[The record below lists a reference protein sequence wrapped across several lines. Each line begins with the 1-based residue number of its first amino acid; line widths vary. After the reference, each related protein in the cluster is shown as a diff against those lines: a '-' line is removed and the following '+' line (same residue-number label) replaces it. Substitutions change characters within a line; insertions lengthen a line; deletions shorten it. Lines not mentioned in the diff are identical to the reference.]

1 MKRLAALTL
10 FCGILALNPGTAQ
23 ERKTTPP
30 DPAPA
35 KAQRAHY
42 AVRHADPL
50 ILAEVV
56 GAHFKGEATVIAAP
70 AGSGHAVLISGSATA
85 VPEVVKL
92 LEQLDKKPRTVE
104 VEITI
109 AELPAAKDGKELT
122 PADLATALAKDGK
135 GQRIKL
141 TAVEGQQVTTQTGGN
156 KPYVSGVVAGPGG
169 GFGKGGPGQRSISYQ
184 AVGTTVKMTPRIG
197 ADNAVALELNV
208 QESKV
213 RQPDAGDEAGAPTM
227 ENNVLTTKLNIPAGR
242 SVVAQSV
249 RTEAKAGAT
258 VSVVVVT
265 ARVVNENPG
274 TNGP

>member
-1 MKRLAALTL
+1 MNRLAALTL
-10 FCGILALNPGTAQ
+10 FCGVLALSPGTAQ
-23 ERKTTPP
+23 ERKAAPP

-42 AVRHADPL
+42 TVRHADPL
-50 ILAEVV
+50 ILAEAV
-56 GAHFKGEATVIAAP
+56 GAHFKGDATVIAAP
-70 AGSGHAVLISGSATA
+70 AGSGHALLVSGSAAA

-104 VEITI
+104 VEIAI
-109 AELPAAKDGKELT
+109 AELPAAKDGKEWT
-122 PADLATALAKDGK
+122 PADLVTALKDGK

-156 KPYVSGVVAGPGG
+156 KPFVSGMAAGP
-169 GFGKGGPGQRSISYQ
+169 GFGKGGAGQRSISYQ
-184 AVGTTVKMTPRIG
+184 PVGTTVKMTPRVG

-213 RQPDAGDEAGAPTM
+213 RPPDAGDEAGAPTM
-227 ENNVLTTKLNIPAGR
+227 ENNVLTTKLNVPAGR

-249 RTEAKAGAT
+249 RTEAKAGPT

-265 ARVVNENPG
+265 ARVVSDNPG
-274 TNGP
+274 TSGP

>member
-23 ERKTTPP
+23 ERKATPP

-50 ILAEVV
+50 ILAESV
-56 GAHFKGEATVIAAP
+56 GAHFKGDATVIAAP
-70 AGSGHAVLISGSATA
+70 AGSGHAVLISGSPTA

-92 LEQLDKKPRTVE
+92 LEQLDRKPRTVE

-122 PADLATALAKDGK
+122 PADLATAALAKDSK

-141 TAVEGQQVTTQTGGN
+141 TAVEGQQVSTQIGGN
-156 KPYVSGVVAGPGG
+156 KPIVSGAVAGP
-169 GFGKGGPGQRSISYQ
+169 FGKGGGAQRSITYQ
-184 AVGTTVKMTPRIG
+184 AVGTTVKLTPRIG

-208 QESKV
+208 SDSKV
-213 RQPDAGDEAGAPTM
+213 RQPDAGDGVGASSM
-227 ENNVLTTKLNIPAGR
+227 ENNTLTTKLNVPAGR

-249 RTEAKAGAT
+249 RTETKAGA
-258 VSVVVVT
+258 VVAVVVVT
-265 ARVVNENPG
+265 ARVVDEKPG
-274 TNGP
+274 TGVP